1 MPIKILAL
9 SDIEISFI
17 NSPVVRERFRGI
29 NLIISCGD
37 LPLDYLEY
45 VHCALDVP
53 LYFVRGNHCPPEE
66 HSPGGCHIQPH
77 GGINLHGDTANH
89 NGLLLA
95 GVEGSL
101 RYHPGPHQYTQ
112 GEMWMQVL
120 KLAPRLLQNRSKH
133 GRYLDIFITH
143 APPKGVHDE
152 NDLAHQ
158 GIKAFRWLIHVFRP
172 QIHLHG
178 HVHLYRPDTV
188 RQTQIEQTKVIN
200 AYGYRE
206 VEIELPSGNT
216 PDRPSRK

>member
-1 MPIKILAL
+1 
-9 SDIEISFI
+9 
-17 NSPVVRERFRGI
+17 
-29 NLIISCGD
+29 
-37 LPLDYLEY
+37 
-45 VHCALDVP
+45 
-53 LYFVRGNHCPPEE
+53 
-66 HSPGGCHIQPH
+66 
-77 GGINLHGDTANH
+77 
-89 NGLLLA
+89 
-95 GVEGSL
+95 
-101 RYHPGPHQYTQ
+101 
-112 GEMWMQVL
+112 MQVL